1 MANPPDLDENL
12 LIEELSQ
19 KEEYHLSKDEQKVM
33 DEALRKSVTVLDE
46 KKPLGVRAA
55 KTARNS
61 GTKPARRPIKVRTP
75 EEAAAQKIRLAE
87 EHLEREKL
95 QMEKHLERLGKDVT
109 SAGDTLEKVTRL
121 RSEFPD
127 LRVET
132 DRWKATRYKARSS
145 NTRVTHIEFRRTC
158 GCCSDAGILAMPYM
172 ETTLG
177 RVYSD
182 PHRMEIGEGR
192 SYDWVREF
200 PGWEAKYREAG
211 IPEEIVAK
219 IRSYL
224 DAELASANDDDDD

>member
-19 KEEYHLSKDEQKVM
+19 KEEYHLSPGEEKVM
-33 DEALRKSVTVLDE
+33 DEALRKSVEPVE
-46 KKPLGVRAA
+46 PLKVRAA

-61 GTKPARRPIKVRTP
+61 GKPARRPIKTRTP
-75 EEAAAQKIRLAE
+75 EEKEAEKIRLAA
-87 EHLEREKL
+87 EHEEREKL
-95 QMEKHLERLGKDVT
+95 QMEKYVERLEKDRS
-109 SAGDTLEKVTRL
+109 SADDTLEKVRRL
-121 RSEFPD
+121 RSEIPD
-127 LRVET
+127 LRVQT
-132 DRWKATRYKARSS
+132 DRWKQTRYKARSVNS
-145 NTRVTHIEFRRTC
+145 RVTHIEFRRTC

-172 ETTLG
+172 ETVLG

-200 PGWEAKYREAG
+200 DGWEEKYRSIG
-211 IPEEIVAK
+211 ISEEIVAK

-224 DAELASANDDDDD
+224 DAELSNANDDDDDDDDD

>member
-12 LIEELSQ
+12 LIEELST

-46 KKPLGVRAA
+46 KPLGVRAA

-61 GTKPARRPIKVRTP
+61 GKIPASRPIKVRTP
-75 EEAAAQKIRLAE
+75 EEKAQQAIESAIRLE
-87 EHLEREKL
+87 QYEKER
-95 QMEKHLERLGKDVT
+95 MEKHLETLKKDRS
-109 SAGDTLEKVTRL
+109 SAEDTLTKVTRL
-121 RSEFPD
+121 GSEFPD

-132 DRWKATRYKARSS
+132 DRWKATRYKARSA
-145 NTRVTHIEFRRTC
+145 NTRVTNIEFRRTC

-200 PGWEAKYREAG
+200 HGWEAKYREAG

-224 DAELASANDDDDD
+224 DAELALANDDDD